1 MLYKVDIC
9 LELFAS
15 SLCEG
20 EYEVVVILLTG
31 CQNWY
36 FHLPEYLQR
45 SIFRSS
51 EMVSSFATPYTL
63 YLRNESVPGVDGKI
77 RMFRPHHNMKRMR
90 RSAKRAGLP
99 TFDCDEFARCIA
111 KLMCVDRDWVPK
123 SLTSSMY
130 IRPTLI
136 STEPSIGVLPPIK
149 PSSMSLLALSVPI
162 SHLEDSPRSPSWPTM
177 SI

>member
-1 MLYKVDIC
+1 MFGKNFSDHMFEVQWSKESGWEEPRIAPLHNLSLHPAATSLQYAI
-9 LELFAS
+9 ELF
-15 SLCEG
+15 EG
-20 EYEVVVILLTG
+20 MKA
-31 CQNWY
+31 
-36 FHLPEYLQR
+36 
-45 SIFRSS
+45 FR
-51 EMVSSFATPYTL
+51 
-63 YLRNESVPGVDGKI
+63 GVDGKI